1 MTQKLNRIYAM
12 ELVRSFQVGEL
23 DRRDFLR
30 KATALFGSAA
40 LANMVLAACV
50 PVQPDGSAPPPVVQ
64 EEAGGEG
71 QGSGAAETSAVGLIT
86 GLVEYPD
93 SGDGETLMGYIA
105 RPESA
110 DPAPAVV
117 VIQEWWGLNDH
128 IKDLANRFAHEGF
141 VALAPDLYHGEV
153 ASEPD
158 EARKLVM
165 EIDMPAAVVEIQS
178 AIDYLLAQDFVAGE
192 QVGITGFC
200 FGGGLTLQTA
210 LVDDR
215 LAVAIPWYG
224 SPLSPE
230 QAANVQ
236 APVLGLYGSA
246 DGGIPVEAVQAMD
259 EGMDAS
265 GMENEFIIYEGA
277 EHAFFNDTR
286 ASYNADAAADA
297 WPRALMWL
305 RENLG

>member
-12 ELVRSFQVGEL
+12 ELVRSFQVGEI
-23 DRRDFLR
+23 DRRDFLK
-30 KATALFGSAA
+30 KATAVFGSAA

-50 PVQPDGSAPPPVVQ
+50 PVQPNSAPPPTVVK

-71 QGSGAAETSAVGLIT
+71 EGSGAAEMSAAGLIT
-86 GLVEYPD
+86 GIVEYPD
-93 SGDGETLMGYIA
+93 AGDGETLMGYIA
-105 RPESA
+105 RPESGA
-110 DPAPAVV
+110 PAPAVV

-128 IKDLANRFAHEGF
+128 IKDVTNRFAQEGF
-141 VALAPDLYHGEV
+141 VALAPDLYHGVV

-165 EIDMPAAVVEIQS
+165 EIDMSNAVVEIQS
-178 AIDYLLAQDFVAGE
+178 AIDHLLAQDFVTGDK
-192 QVGITGFC
+192 VGITGFC

-210 LVDDR
+210 LVDER

-224 SPLSPE
+224 RPLAPE
-230 QAANVQ
+230 EAANVK
-236 APVLGLYGSA
+236 APVLGLYGA
-246 DGGIPVEAVQAMD
+246 LDGGIPVEAVQAMD

-297 WPRALMWL
+297 WPRALTWL